1 MRESTFERNLN
12 KEIERRFPG
21 CVILK
26 QDTRQGLPDRVIFYG
41 KHWAMLECKE
51 SATAP
56 HQPNQDYYV
65 QLFDSF
71 SFCRFVFPEN
81 VEEVLDDLECAFES

>member
-1 MRESTFERNLN
+1 MLERTFQHKLIR
-12 KEIERRFPG
+12 EIERRFPG
-21 CVILK
+21 SIVLK
-26 QDTRQGLPDRVIFYG
+26 QDARQGLPDLVIFYG
-41 KHWAMLECKE
+41 KNWAMLECKE

-65 QLFDSF
+65 RLFDSF

-81 VEEVLDDLECAFES
+81 VEEVLYDLECAFES

>member
-1 MRESTFERNLN
+1 MLERTFQHKLIR
-12 KEIERRFPG
+12 EIERRFPSSI
-21 CVILK
+21 VLK
-26 QDTRQGLPDRVIFYG
+26 QDARQGLPDLVIFYG
-41 KHWAMLECKE
+41 KNWAMLECKE

-81 VEEVLDDLECAFES
+81 VEEVLYDLERAFKS